1 MNYYIIG
8 SVALFIIVFIFVYFF
23 LLNPSSGGISVVNTT
38 AEGPFSLLSKTS
50 VIKPSDFPSAQ
61 ASYSFLKGGEGTFS
75 AYIFLDSLKQTSS
88 LSSCGTRPN
97 QPSCSSGMYDP
108 CKCRSLVDC
117 NNCSHDGYKNLVSLY
132 GVYNI
137 EVLPFPDASRQNT
150 VSTQLVVQ
158 TQTAEESFIETIP
171 LPPIPLQKW
180 IFITL
185 SKVGRRIDIYY
196 NDSIVISKTLLNM
209 TSTFNPSG
217 SIVQAGDSGLSGTI
231 ALISISD
238 VSTRIS
244 SVAAKYSEIS
254 DTRGAP
260 TKFAV
265 SLQSHTNSIH
275 PVVAVGVMNAL
286 CLNGSCLRMPRVGNV
301 NPTLSQFTDN
311 LDGLSNSSTSSTI
324 SPAFNVNTAYG

>member
-8 SVALFIIVFIFVYFF
+8 GGVLVVVLFIIAYFF
-23 LLNPSSGGISVVNTT
+23 VLTPSGSMSAVSTT
-38 AEGPFSLLSKTS
+38 ADGPFSLLTKTS
-50 VIKPSDFPSAQ
+50 VIKPSDFSSAQ
-61 ASYSFLKGGEGTFS
+61 ASYSFLRGGSGTFS
-75 AYIFLDSLKQTSS
+75 AYVYLDSLTQTNN

-108 CKCRSLVDC
+108 CKCANTVDC
-117 NNCSHDGYKNLVSLY
+117 TNCSHDGYKNLVSLY

-150 VSTQLVVQ
+150 VSTQLVIQ
-158 TQTAEESFIETIP
+158 TQTAEESFIETYP

-180 IFITL
+180 VFITL

-196 NDSIVISKTLLNM
+196 NDSLVLSKTLLNM

-238 VSTRIS
+238 ISTRIAN
-244 SVAAKYSEIS
+244 VAAKYAEIA
-254 DTRGAP
+254 DTRGGP

-265 SLQSHTNSIH
+265 SLQSHTNRINS
-275 PVVAVGVMNAL
+275 VGALTVMNQL
-286 CLNGSCLRMPRVGNV
+286 CLDGSCLKMPKVGNV
-301 NPTLSQFTDN
+301 NATLSQFTDS
-311 LDGLSNSSTSSTI
+311 LDGLSNSATSTKV